1 MLLNTNFSSCLCIFI
16 KHVKQKQKTTRQKQ
30 SPNPCKQNPKINILP
45 CFVIPTLCVRPLG
58 TWPTLIEPP
67 SKENNGQN
75 IDAISRNC
83 VVIRLSFISTSVD
96 TVCWCQKYRP
106 SSQIIGWGEGW
117 NRKQKFQT
125 KMQTFMSSA

>member
-1 MLLNTNFSSCLCIFI
+1 MLLSNI
-16 KHVKQKQKTTRQKQ
+16 VKQKQTQPDKNSPKC
-30 SPNPCKQNPKINILP
+30 PNPCIQNPKINILP
-45 CFVIPTLCVRPLG
+45 CFVIPTLCVRPSG

-96 TVCWCQKYRP
+96 TVCWCQKYCP

-117 NRKQKFQT
+117 NKKT
-125 KMQTFMSSA
+125 KIPKKNANIYEQCLNL